1 MPFPPIFLAS
11 LLIGLL
17 ANATAAAAPQSA
29 APAPQPIDPLSIN
42 DGPYLRPAGDGVD
55 AEWVCAGVVA
65 RLHVRARGGVAK
77 VPARCGY
84 PHPLEVPLAAPAAEP
99 ARRPA
104 PARIA
109 ALSDIHGQYD
119 LLRRLLRA
127 NGIIDAGDRWRY
139 GDGLL
144 VVGGDVFDR
153 GPRVTEAFW
162 LLQQLQLQARRA
174 GGDVL
179 FVLGNHETMTLY
191 EDLRYLNPKYAE
203 VASRLGRPYPAL
215 YDADSVLGRWLRQ
228 SPVIARVGDTLF
240 VHGGMSPEFL
250 AAGIDNDEANAR
262 YQASLGTPKAQVK
275 ADPRTAPLYDGKTS
289 PIWYRGYFDGRA
301 TAADVDALLA
311 RLEVRRIVVGHTSMA
326 HVGSY
331 FDGKVIAIDSSI
343 KRGESGELLFLEGG
357 RASRGLLDGSR
368 APLLPGEG
376 EADD

>member
-1 MPFPPIFLAS
+1 MPSPPIFLAS
-11 LLIGLL
+11 LLAGLL
-17 ANATAAAAPQSA
+17 ATAAAPEAPDTPAAAPQA
-29 APAPQPIDPLSIN
+29 LD

-55 AEWVCAGVVA
+55 AEWVCAGAVQ
-65 RLHVRARGGVAK
+65 RLHVRARRGVAT

-84 PHPLEVPLAAPAAEP
+84 PHPLEVPLAAPTTEP
-99 ARRPA
+99 AQRPA

-119 LLRRLLRA
+119 LLRRLLQA
-127 NGIIDAGDRWRY
+127 NGITDARDRWHF
-139 GDGLL
+139 GNGLL

-179 FVLGNHETMTLY
+179 FLLGNHETMTLY
-191 EDLRYLNPKYAE
+191 DDLRYLNPKYAE
-203 VASRLGRPYPAL
+203 VASRLGRSYPAL
-215 YDADSVLGRWLRQ
+215 YAADSVLGRWLRQ
-228 SPVIARVGDTLF
+228 APAIARVGDTLF

-250 AAGIDNDEANAR
+250 ATGIERDEANAR
-262 YQASLGTPKAQVK
+262 YRASLGTPKAQVK
-275 ADPRTAPLYDGKTS
+275 ADPRLAPLYDGKTS

-301 TAADVDALLA
+301 SATDVDALL
-311 RLEVRRIVVGHTSMA
+311 RQLGVRRIVVGHTSMA

-343 KRGESGELLFLEGG
+343 KRGESGELLWLEGEQ
-357 RASRGLLDGSR
+357 ASRGLLDGSR